1 LGGSIVISRAVN
13 RRQPGRKWL
22 TALAITGLIAGT
34 LMITGS
40 AAGFAQSNWELDK
53 NATNTLTSTHLGA
66 LQTSAT
72 STTLTITVC
81 ELVAAPAQPFTIQ
94 IDAEHMSVT
103 SIASTTGG
111 TGGCAFSDPALTAL
125 DSRVW
130 TVTRHTDGT
139 TAAAHSGSAPRADVT
154 GINLSGAPTGHDWNQ
169 VFTAPV
175 TNGTRDCSSIGATAC
190 AFKNRPNTGTASSS
204 NGFTGPTTFTQTSGD
219 LQTISQWVWTNQSV
233 PDADR
238 IDNAYAAKY
247 AGPPQDIYVGM
258 DRYAVNGS
266 KDIGF
271 WFFAEKVGPLDGGG
285 FSGAHCYA
293 GQTTDNC
300 PTPPHGDLLILTTF
314 SAGGGTTTARAYEWV
329 GNGPGAATSS
339 DGALNF
345 LGSFGDCVPGNPTD
359 KGCATTANSTVT
371 APWANLEK
379 ATGASANT
387 FYAGGFMEG
396 GLNLTALGE
405 TGCFSSFMGVSRSSP
420 SLTAQPKAF
429 IGGQFESCTTS
440 TVTTPEDSSGTDITN
455 GTISIGTGSVQAK
468 DLATVS
474 GNGSSAKP
482 SGTVK
487 FYICGPAA
495 TDALA
500 QCDGTVTPPS
510 NGYHFGTDPTLV
522 PGTTNSTATSSLV
535 TLTEVGHYCFRADY
549 QGDGTYPA
557 SSDNALTECFSV
569 TPVTPTLLTT
579 ASGGGQVPATISDS
593 ALLSGTATRPGTG
606 GIGSDGSINPTTAGL
621 PANGSISFTAYG
633 PNDCTTVALATTSR
647 DVSGNG
653 TYPTALQTAV
663 SFSATAVGSY
673 TFVASYSGSSPNTG
687 GVTAT
692 ACGSQPAAETVT
704 TTDSSSLLTDQ
715 TWVPNDHVQITS
727 AGGLALSGKAVF
739 TLYDNGT
746 CDGNVLYTNGPTGTA
761 VSGASGSTFD
771 SANTTHVNATATV
784 SWKVAYTSNN
794 STTGS
799 TSSCESTAL
808 TITNNP
814 GYAPLP

>member
-1 LGGSIVISRAVN
+1 MTVSLSNPRAKQRWTLLAVVVAA
-13 RRQPGRKWL
+13 L
-22 TALAITGLIAGT
+22 VLLVAALAQ
-34 LMITGS
+34 
-40 AAGFAQSNWELDK
+40 GFTQTNFELDK
-53 NATNTLTSTHLGA
+53 NATHTLTSTHLGA
-66 LQTSAT
+66 LQSSAT

-81 ELVAAPAQPFTIQ
+81 ELQAAPTRPFTIQ

-111 TGGCAFSDPALTAL
+111 TGGCAFSDPALSAL

-139 TAAAHSGSAPRADVT
+139 TAAAHIGSAPRADVT
-154 GINLSGAPTGHDWNQ
+154 LIGTATGHDWDQ
-169 VFTAPV
+169 VYGATV
-175 TNGTRDCSSIGATAC
+175 TNGKRDCSSIGATAC
-190 AFKNRPNTGTASSS
+190 AWLHRPNTGTAVAPD
-204 NGFTGPTTFTQTSGD
+204 FVGPTTFTGTSGD
-219 LQTISQWVWTNQSV
+219 NQPISNWVWTNQSV
-233 PDADR
+233 PDADE

-247 AGPPQDIYVGM
+247 AGPPQNIFVGM

-271 WFFAEKVGPLDGGG
+271 WFFSEKVGPLTGGG

-329 GNGPGAATSS
+329 GNGPASPGS
-339 DGALNF
+339 DGVLNF
-345 LGSFGDCVPGNPTD
+345 LGSFGDCVPGNPND
-359 KGCATTANSTVT
+359 NGCATTANTTVP
-371 APWANLEK
+371 APWPVQEK
-379 ATGASANT
+379 PTGASANV

-405 TGCFSSFMGVSRSSP
+405 TGCFSSFMGVSRASP
-420 SLTAQPKAF
+420 SLTAQTKAF
-429 IGGQFESCTTS
+429 VGGSFESCTSS

-474 GNGSSAKP
+474 GNGSSTKP

-500 QCDGTVTPPS
+500 QCDGTATPPS

-569 TPVTPTLLTT
+569 TPVTPTLVTS
-579 ASGGGQVPATISDS
+579 ASGGGQVPATISDT
-593 ALLSGTATRPGTG
+593 ATLTGTASRPGTG

-621 PANGSISFTAYG
+621 PANGSITWTAYG
-633 PNDCTTVALATTSR
+633 PNDCTTVAMAATSR
-647 DVSGNG
+647 TVSGDN

-673 TFVASYSGSSPNTG
+673 TFVASYDGSSPNTN
-687 GVTAT
+687 GVAAT
-692 ACGSQPAAETVT
+692 ACTSQPAAETVT
-704 TTDSSSLLTDQ
+704 TSDSSSLLTDQ
-715 TWVPNDHVQITS
+715 TWVPNDQAKITS
-727 AGGLALSGKAVF
+727 TGGLALSGSVVF
-739 TLYDNGT
+739 TLYADGT
-746 CDGNVLYTNGPTGTA
+746 CGADSGAVLYTNGPTGAA
-761 VSGASGSTFD
+761 VSGASPQYVN
-771 SANTTHVNATATV
+771 SANTTRVTASGSV
-784 SWKVAYTSNN
+784 SWKVVYTSSN

-808 TITNNP
+808 TISNNP
-814 GYAPLP
+814 GYTPLHSPAP